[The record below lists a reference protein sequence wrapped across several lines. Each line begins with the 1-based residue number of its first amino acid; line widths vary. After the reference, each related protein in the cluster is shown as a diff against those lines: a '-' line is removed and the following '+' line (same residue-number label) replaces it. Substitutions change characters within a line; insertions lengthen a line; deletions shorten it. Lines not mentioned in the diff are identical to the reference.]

1 MTALVKEVEG
11 WKKVYKRPFSK
22 AKLKC
27 MKDYVKPCFRKND
40 PDQVIL
46 HLGHSE
52 LNSEILRERIAK
64 SV

>member
-1 MTALVKEVEG
+1 
-11 WKKVYKRPFSK
+11 
-22 AKLKC
+22 

-46 HLGHSE
+46 HLGNSE
-52 LNSEILRERIAK
+52 LNSEILRDRIAK